1 MHDSKTTNPGIPLP
15 RWFSNWLLA
24 HGDRRSQIYTYICFA
39 SAPVLGSVVSVAV
52 IVGGVGGILE
62 ILKGLMPLSR
72 DRFLLYATT
81 PIYLYCASYL
91 VALVANPMP
100 DWRAAAPVVPL
111 LLFPF
116 LYSSWCLSRK
126 ETIAR
131 SVITASMIACY
142 GALVLAVVQ
151 FHGYGLRAEGGAGNP
166 IVFAA
171 VTCMAATVALG
182 GAFMRNGM
190 VAVLLF
196 GAYCAGSIAV
206 LYSGSRAT
214 WLALFLSTAAVLWIF
229 RERRHALSSALAV
242 SCTALAI
249 GALTFAGTQIVPSR
263 VEALVTDWRLMSE
276 HGNYDTSLGRRA
288 ELWRIGL
295 AAVKESPLLGHGPQ
309 ATRPLIRDGL
319 RQIGL
324 DAGYSHLH
332 NGFLTAWVEAGIIGM
347 LSLMAVFGVAAYL
360 AVRTLAT
367 TSAADARLGAIL
379 LVALVTTY
387 VVNGLVGIILG
398 HDILDTVLI
407 AFLAVG
413 IYLAS
418 GTSMLRETSEQIERP
433 AGSSALP
440 PDHAGKSRNRLSLPD
455 SL

>member
-1 MHDSKTTNPGIPLP
+1 MHDSKNNNTGIPLP

-24 HGDRRSQIYTYICFA
+24 HGERRSQIYTYICFA

-72 DRFLLYATT
+72 DRFLLYATV

-91 VALVANPMP
+91 LALVANPMP
-100 DWRAAAPVVPL
+100 DWHAAAPVVPL

-131 SVITASMIACY
+131 SVVTASMIACY
-142 GALVLAVVQ
+142 GALVLAAIQ
-151 FHGYGLRAEGGAGNP
+151 FHGYGIRAEGGAGNP

-171 VTCMAATVALG
+171 VTCMAATIVLA
-182 GAFMRNGM
+182 GAFMREGM
-190 VAVLLF
+190 AAALLF
-196 GAYCAGSIAV
+196 GAYCAGSIAI

-249 GALTFAGTQIVPSR
+249 GAFSFVGTQIIPSR
-263 VEALVTDWRLMSE
+263 VEALVNDWKLMSE
-276 HGNYDTSLGRRA
+276 QGNYNTSLGLRA
-288 ELWRIGL
+288 ELWRIGIS
-295 AAVKESPLLGHGPQ
+295 AIEESPVLGHGPQ
-309 ATRPLIRDGL
+309 ATRPLIRNGFKKA
-319 RQIGL
+319 GL
-324 DAGYSHLH
+324 DVGYSHLH
-332 NGFLTAWVEAGIIGM
+332 NGFLTAWVEAGIVGM
-347 LSLMAVFGVAAYL
+347 LSLMAVFIVAAYL

-367 TSAADARLGAIL
+367 SSAADARLGAVL
-379 LVALVTTY
+379 LIAVVTTY
-387 VVNGLVGIILG
+387 VVNGLVGIIVG

-413 IYLAS
+413 IYLSA
-418 GTSMLRETSEQIERP
+418 GTSMLREEVAEAEHC
-433 AGSSALP
+433 AGSSTLP
-440 PDHAGKSRNRLSLPD
+440 PKRSPD
-455 SL
+455 TQEPAFVPES